1 MSYSVEA
8 MPYSAEISRRN
19 PGCIFFMIDQST
31 SMNLPMGGPGDES
44 RAEHLT
50 IAINRLLQEMVVRCT
65 KSQDEGVREYF
76 DVGVFGYG
84 SEQFGPALG
93 GDLAGRELVSI
104 REVAEHP
111 LRLETVTRKIP
122 NGRGG
127 FVEAQVRFPVWFD
140 LDALGKTPMCEAM
153 EHTYDILLPWVEQ
166 HSTSFPPLIFNITDG
181 EASDGDP
188 REPAARLRSLETED
202 GAAMLFNVHLSSIEE
217 PPVHYPSTPRGL
229 PDDYAR
235 QLYEMSSIM
244 PASFRERF
252 AEEGYKVEENARAFV
267 FNADIG
273 DVVQCLDIG
282 TRLKM
287 RR

>member
-1 MSYSVEA
+1 MPHVET
-8 MPYSAEISRRN
+8 MTYSAEISRRQ
-19 PGCIFFMIDQST
+19 PGCIFFLIDQST

-50 IAINRLLQEMVVRCT
+50 IAINRLLQELVVRCT

-84 SEQFGPALG
+84 ESFGPALG
-93 GDLAGRELVSI
+93 GDLEGRELVSI

-111 LRLETVTRKIP
+111 LRLETMTRTVPDGK
-122 NGRGG
+122 GG
-127 FVEAQVRFPVWFD
+127 TTETQVRFPVWFD
-140 LDALGKTPMCEAM
+140 LDALGKTPMCKALEEAKKM
-153 EHTYDILLPWVEQ
+153 LTPWVEAHQ
-166 HSTSFPPLIFNITDG
+166 ESFPPLVFNITDG

-188 REPAARLRSLETED
+188 LGPAAELRELATED
-202 GAAMLFNVHLSSIEE
+202 GNLLLFNVHLSSIEDE
-217 PPVHYPSTPRGL
+217 PIHYPSSSADL
-229 PDDYAR
+229 PDEFAL
-235 QLYEMSSIM
+235 QLYEMSSVM
-244 PASFRERF
+244 PPPIRERF
-252 AEEGYKVEENARAFV
+252 ADEGYDVQEQARSFV

>member
-1 MSYSVEA
+1 MPYVESMS
-8 MPYSAEISRRN
+8 YSAEISRRQ
-19 PGCIFFMIDQST
+19 PGCIFFLIDQST

-50 IAINRLLQEMVVRCT
+50 IAINRLLQELVVRCT

-84 SEQFGPALG
+84 ESFGPALG
-93 GDLAGRELVSI
+93 GALEGRDLVSI
-104 REVAEHP
+104 RDVAERP
-111 LRLETVTRKIP
+111 LRLETKTRIVP
-122 NGRGG
+122 DGNGSTT
-127 FVEAQVRFPVWFD
+127 ETEIRFPVWFD
-140 LDALGKTPMCEAM
+140 LDALGKTPMCRALGEA
-153 EHTYDILLPWVEQ
+153 YGILAPWVEA
-166 HSTSFPPLIFNITDG
+166 HPESFPPLVFNITDG

-188 REPAARLRSLETED
+188 REAAARLRELATDD
-202 GAAMLFNVHLSSIEE
+202 GQLLLFNVHLSAIEDE
-217 PPVHYPSTPRGL
+217 PIHYPSSASSL
-229 PDDYAR
+229 PDEFAQ
-235 QLYEMSSIM
+235 QLYDMSSVM
-244 PASFRERF
+244 PPPVRNRF
-252 AEEGYKVEENARAFV
+252 ADEGYEMQDQARSFV

>member
-1 MSYSVEA
+1 
-8 MPYSAEISRRN
+8 
-19 PGCIFFMIDQST
+19 
-31 SMNLPMGGPGDES
+31 
-44 RAEHLT
+44 
-50 IAINRLLQEMVVRCT
+50 
-65 KSQDEGVREYF
+65 
-76 DVGVFGYG
+76 
-84 SEQFGPALG
+84 
-93 GDLAGRELVSI
+93 
-104 REVAEHP
+104 
-111 LRLETVTRKIP
+111 
-122 NGRGG
+122 
-127 FVEAQVRFPVWFD
+127 
-140 LDALGKTPMCEAM
+140 
-153 EHTYDILLPWVEQ
+153 
-166 HSTSFPPLIFNITDG
+166 
-181 EASDGDP
+181 
-188 REPAARLRSLETED
+188 
-202 GAAMLFNVHLSSIEE
+202 MLFNVHLSSIEE